1 MYEQQKTHVCRLEV
15 NLNALIFNLNYY
27 KQKLPKNTKFIA
39 MVKAFSYGSGDYEI
53 AKTLQAQSV
62 DYLGVA
68 YADEGIELRE
78 KGITMPIIVMNSTP
92 SDYDNLLKYKLE
104 PEIYSLD
111 TLRNFGEIASLHST
125 EKQNIHIKLD
135 TGMHR
140 LGFMEEEIP
149 KMLAYLK
156 NCENLCVKSI
166 FSHLA
171 VSDELHQDAFTEQQ
185 IALFDNWSK
194 QIIDQLNYPILRHI
208 LNSSGIERFPNYG
221 FDMVRLGLG
230 LYGVNTTNTSVLK
243 TVNTLKTR
251 ILQVKKIKQGETIGY
266 CRNGKAGE
274 NTTIAILAIGYA
286 DGFLRKLG
294 NGAYK
299 VLVNGK
305 FCPTIG
311 NISMDMSA
319 IDISGVSAK
328 AGDEVIIFGDEHPVF
343 DIAEKLQ
350 TITYEIFTNISARV
364 KRVYIL
370 S

>member
-15 NLNALIFNLNYY
+15 NLSALIFNLNYY
-27 KQKLPKNTKFIA
+27 KQKLPAHTKFIA
-39 MVKAFSYGSGDYEI
+39 MVKAFSYGSGDYEV
-53 AKTLQAQSV
+53 AKALQDENV

-92 SDYDNLLKYKLE
+92 LDYENLLKYRLE

-111 TLRNFGEIASLHST
+111 TLRNFCEAVSLHSA

-140 LGFMEEEIP
+140 LGFQEDEIP
-149 KMLAYLK
+149 KMLGYLK
-156 NCENLCVKSI
+156 NAGSLCVKSI

-171 VSDELHQDAFTEQQ
+171 VSDELHQDEFTEQQ
-185 IALFDNWSK
+185 IALFDHWSK
-194 QIIDQLNYPILRHI
+194 QIMAQLDYPVLRHI
-208 LNSSGIERFPNYG
+208 LNSSGIERFSNYG

-230 LYGVNTTNTSVLK
+230 LYGVNATNTSTLK

-251 ILQVKKIKQGETIGY
+251 ILQTKKIKQGETIGY
-266 CRNGKAGE
+266 CRNGIAGE

-305 FCPTIG
+305 LCPTIG
-311 NISMDMSA
+311 NISMDMST
-319 IDISGVSAK
+319 IDISGATAK
-328 AGDEVIIFGDEHPVF
+328 AGDEVIIFGEEHPVF
-343 DIAEKLQ
+343 EIAEKLQ
-350 TITYEIFTNISARV
+350 TITYEVFTNISARV
-364 KRVYIL
+364 KRVYK
-370 S
+370 